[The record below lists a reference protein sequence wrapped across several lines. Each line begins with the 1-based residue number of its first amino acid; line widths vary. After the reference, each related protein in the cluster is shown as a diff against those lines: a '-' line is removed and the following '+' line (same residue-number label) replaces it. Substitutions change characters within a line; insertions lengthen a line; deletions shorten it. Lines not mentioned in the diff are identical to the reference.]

1 MDITVS
7 GDIEQEFLALVR
19 DILEDTEFQK
29 LSLYR
34 QHRKTTRLM
43 HSINVSYISWLIARK
58 LGWDATAA
66 ARAGLLHDFFLYA
79 YGEDTPSGKLMA
91 FDHPRTAA
99 KNSAER
105 FDIPRRSVRQ
115 SCPTCSL
122 WGLCPPAERPG
133 CSRFTDKVCA
143 SVEFF
148 HVDMRWQEKDG
159 LPFCPLNIFTKKYHL
174 LHLYSVGGRTT
185 EKDCLY

>member
-1 MDITVS
+1 MDISVS

-58 LGWDATAA
+58 LGWDAAAA

-91 FDHPRTAA
+91 LDHPRTAA

-105 FDIPRRSVRQ
+105 FDISEKERKAILSHMFPLGPV
-115 SCPTCSL
+115 PT
-122 WGLCPPAERPG
+122 
-133 CSRFTDKVCA
+133 SREAWLLTFTDKVCA

-148 HVDMRWQEKDG
+148 HVDIALAREG
-159 LPFCPLNIFTKKYHL
+159 RITILPA
-174 LHLYSVGGRTT
+174 
-185 EKDCLY
+185 

>member
-79 YGEDTPSGKLMA
+79 YGEDTPSGKLR
-91 FDHPRTAA
+91 RTVQ
-99 KNSAER
+99 SALT
-105 FDIPRRSVRQ
+105 FPRRSVRQ

-133 CSRFTDKVCA
+133 CSRLPIRCA
-143 SVEFF
+143 LPWNSSTWTL
-148 HVDMRWQEKDG
+148 RWQEKDG
-159 LPFCPLNIFTKKYHL
+159 LPFCPLNIIYQKNYHL

>member
-1 MDITVS
+1 MELTFN
-7 GDIEQEFLALVR
+7 GQIEPGYIKEVK
-19 DILEDTEFQK
+19 DILENREFMQ
-29 LSLYR
+29 LGAFSHH
-34 QHRKTTRLM
+34 QSTSRLM

-105 FDIPRRSVRQ
+105 FDISEKERKAILSHMFPLGPV
-115 SCPTCSL
+115 PT
-122 WGLCPPAERPG
+122 
-133 CSRFTDKVCA
+133 SREAWLLTFTDKVCA

-148 HVDMRWQEKDG
+148 HVDIALAREG
-159 LPFCPLNIFTKKYHL
+159 RITILPA
-174 LHLYSVGGRTT
+174 
-185 EKDCLY
+185 

>member
-99 KNSAER
+99 KNSPER
-105 FDIPRRSVRQ
+105 FDISEKERKAILSHMFPLGGAWPGNKQ
-115 SCPTCSL
+115 SAVL
-122 WGLCPPAERPG
+122 WVA
-133 CSRFTDKVCA
+133 DKVCA
-143 SVEFF
+143 ARETV
-148 HVDMRWQEKDG
+148 VGRLPRKWQ
-159 LPFCPLNIFTKKYHL
+159 
-174 LHLYSVGGRTT
+174 GGIHP
-185 EKDCLY
+185 KI

>member
-1 MDITVS
+1 MDISVS

-105 FDIPRRSVRQ
+105 FDISEKERKAILSHMVPLGPV
-115 SCPTCSL
+115 PT
-122 WGLCPPAERPG
+122 
-133 CSRFTDKVCA
+133 SREAWLLTFTDKVCA

-148 HVDMRWQEKDG
+148 HVDIALAREG
-159 LPFCPLNIFTKKYHL
+159 RITILPA
-174 LHLYSVGGRTT
+174 
-185 EKDCLY
+185 

>member
-105 FDIPRRSVRQ
+105 FDISEKERKAILSHMFP
-115 SCPTCSL
+115 L
-122 WGLCPPAERPG
+122 GLCPPAERPG
-133 CSRFTDKVCA
+133 CSRLPIRCA
-143 SVEFF
+143 LPVEFF
-148 HVDMRWQEKDG
+148 HVDIALAREG
-159 LPFCPLNIFTKKYHL
+159 RITILPA
-174 LHLYSVGGRTT
+174 
-185 EKDCLY
+185 